1 MTSFVHV
8 EMPTEH
14 PGVARFE
21 RAAGNLRTAANRFD
35 SAKGLAAFLL
45 AAVVSAMLV
54 VADQVMSTWADGHLM
69 AAWVVMW
76 AIAFSVLAMFAGT
89 ARRFSR
95 NVIALGNEWAAASA
109 HRRAD
114 ARLWAVASS
123 DPRVMA
129 DLQAAMLRSEAAS
142 EALSPAATPAP
153 VAKTGLPAVDA
164 DEALADNDWRR
175 VAEMH
180 LPPHKRDMLSM

>member
-69 AAWVVMW
+69 AAWIVMW

-89 ARRFSR
+89 ARR
-95 NVIALGNEWAAASA
+95 
-109 HRRAD
+109 
-114 ARLWAVASS
+114 
-123 DPRVMA
+123 
-129 DLQAAMLRSEAAS
+129 
-142 EALSPAATPAP
+142 
-153 VAKTGLPAVDA
+153 
-164 DEALADNDWRR
+164 
-175 VAEMH
+175 
-180 LPPHKRDMLSM
+180 

>member
-1 MTSFVHV
+1 
-8 EMPTEH
+8 MPTEH

-69 AAWVVMW
+69 AAWIVMW

-95 NVIALGNEWAAASA
+95 NVIALGNEWAGL
-109 HRRAD
+109 RRARSSTS
-114 ARLWAVASS
+114 ARACC
-123 DPRVMA
+123 R
-129 DLQAAMLRSEAAS
+129 RSRA
-142 EALSPAATPAP
+142 
-153 VAKTGLPAVDA
+153 
-164 DEALADNDWRR
+164 RR
-175 VAEMH
+175 TCRRR
-180 LPPHKRDMLSM
+180 PCGTS

>member
-1 MTSFVHV
+1 MLRAS
-8 EMPTEH
+8 
-14 PGVARFE
+14 R

-69 AAWVVMW
+69 AAWIVMW

-109 HRRAD
+109 ARRRAD
-114 ARLWAVASS
+114 ARLWAVASN

-129 DLQAAMLRSEAAS
+129 DLQAAMLPQRSRQRSTVARRNAGTGGQDRPAGRRRRRS
-142 EALSPAATPAP
+142 PGRQRLAPRGRDAPAPAQALHALHVSPAPQA
-153 VAKTGLPAVDA
+153 
-164 DEALADNDWRR
+164 
-175 VAEMH
+175 
-180 LPPHKRDMLSM
+180 